1 MDNEYNIIDNQCVIC
16 LENIESIPETFKFPC
31 EHKNF
36 MHTECVNHLNN
47 CPLCRINSNGNYIVI
62 GNNNFNSTNNNGI
75 NTFLIPNYFFYIPH
89 FLILLILLFF
99 FLLIL
104 VQSFIIYD
112 FDNNINNNSTNV
124 INVTI

>member
-1 MDNEYNIIDNQCVIC
+1 MDNEYNNYHNQCVIC

-36 MHTECVNHLNN
+36 MHTECIYHLNN

-62 GNNNFNSTNNNGI
+62 GNNNFNSTNNNV
-75 NTFLIPNYFFYIPH
+75 NTFSVPNYFFYIPH

-104 VQSFIIYD
+104 VQSFIIHD

-124 INVTI
+124 INITI